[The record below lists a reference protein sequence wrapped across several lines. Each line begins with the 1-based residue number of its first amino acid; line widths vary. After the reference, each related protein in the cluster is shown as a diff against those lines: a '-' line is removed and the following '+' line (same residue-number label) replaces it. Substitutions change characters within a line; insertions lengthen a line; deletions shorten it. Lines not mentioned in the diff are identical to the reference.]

1 MTLAIDDIS
10 VTDLTSW
17 QRRASSALDLLIKD
31 GHKAL
36 RYPLQ
41 WTITSNGSLIGT
53 VDPYR
58 PGQSDEDRRTI
69 FNEWHHAL
77 KARQVSEFKQP
88 GGGVALSTVFT
99 QPTNRGDVQGTLI
112 LAIAPLLDD
121 ETS

>member
-1 MTLAIDDIS
+1 MALDDIT
-10 VTDLTSW
+10 VTDLTTW
-17 QRRASSALDLLIKD
+17 QYRAVDVLDKLVKD
-31 GHKAL
+31 GLKAL
-36 RYPLQ
+36 RHPLQ

-77 KARQVSEFKQP
+77 KAGQVREAKRP
-88 GGGVALSTVFT
+88 GGGLALSTLFT

-112 LAIAPLLDD
+112 LDIAPPLD
-121 ETS
+121 EE